1 MKSKRVIVLFIAFA
15 FTVSCG
21 KQIEKKVVIDN
32 IQTDTLKAKIE
43 VSLEIVKSGKIYFGN
58 SKHQTDST
66 NGFLLKTTIKNL
78 SADSFKFYL
87 FYCSYIYM
95 LDFEPKIKIPDI
107 VCDYN
112 PWDLYCLSKNQKIDI
127 YLWILDPTELWYFQ
141 DRSKLR
147 VGFIQVSKEEERQA
161 NIIDIL
167 TYKVKKRKDIFWSN
181 YIDLKEYIPTIR
193 TKTFKDN
200 FIIKDSLDNVISVLS
215 KEIN

>member
-1 MKSKRVIVLFIAFA
+1 MKSKQIFVFFIAFA
-15 FTVSCG
+15 IMVSCV
-21 KQIEKKVVIDN
+21 KQVEQKVIAQN
-32 IQTDTLKAKIE
+32 SQSDTSKVNIE
-43 VSLEIVKSGKIYFGN
+43 VSLEIAKSGKIYFGN
-58 SKHQTDST
+58 NKYQTDSN

-95 LDFEPKIKIPDI
+95 LDFEPNIKIPNI
-107 VCDYN
+107 ICDYN
-112 PWDLYCLSKNQKIDI
+112 SWNLYCLSKNQKMDI

-147 VGFIQVSKEEERQA
+147 VGFIQISEEEERHA
-161 NIIDIL
+161 SIIDIL

-181 YIDLKEYIPTIR
+181 YIDLKEYIPSIR
-193 TKTFKDN
+193 TKRFKDN

-215 KEIN
+215 EEIN

>member
-1 MKSKRVIVLFIAFA
+1 MKSKQIFVCVFAFA
-15 FTVSCG
+15 VTVSCG
-21 KQIEKKVVIDN
+21 KQIEKKVVTDN

-43 VSLEIVKSGKIYFGN
+43 VSLEIAKSGKIYFGN
-58 SKHQTDST
+58 SKYQTDST

-112 PWDLYCLSKNQKIDI
+112 SWDLYCLSKNQKIDI

-141 DRSKLR
+141 ERSKLR
-147 VGFIQVSKEEERQA
+147 VGFIQEEERQTV
-161 NIIDIL
+161 ITDIL
-167 TYKVKKRKDIFWSN
+167 TYKVKKKKDIFWSN

-193 TKTFKDN
+193 TKTFKNN
-200 FIIKDSLDNVISVLS
+200 FIIKDSLNNVISVLS

>member
-1 MKSKRVIVLFIAFA
+1 MKVKQIIVFFIAFA
-15 FTVSCG
+15 IMVSSG
-21 KQIEKKVVIDN
+21 KVVEQKIIAQNSQSDTSKVN
-32 IQTDTLKAKIE
+32 IK
-43 VSLEIVKSGKIYFGN
+43 VSLEIAKSGKIYFSN
-58 SKHQTDST
+58 NKYKTDST

-95 LDFEPKIKIPDI
+95 MDFEPKIKIPDI

-112 PWDLYCLSKNQKIDI
+112 PWDLYCLVKNQKIDI
-127 YLWILDPTELWYFQ
+127 YLWIFDPTELWYFQ

-147 VGFIQVSKEEERQA
+147 VGFIHEEERQTV
-161 NIIDIL
+161 ITDIS